1 MDTVMQDRAEIGEA
15 EWQAR
20 CDLAALYRIC
30 DDLGWTDLID
40 THMSVRVPGEP
51 NCFLIN
57 HYEEMFDEITAS
69 SLIKMDLDGKIYGKQ
84 GRFNAAGFTI
94 HSGVYKARPDVN
106 CVMHTHTRAG
116 GGVSLMKKGLRPI
129 SQDALHVI
137 DDVVYHE
144 YGVPATVE
152 ECEELG
158 KTCQKGGH
166 VILHNHGLLTAAPTL
181 PGALRGLYMMER
193 ACELE
198 LISRQLGEEPVMID
212 EYIVQRAAQRMKQ
225 VRAEPTYGVT
235 YFESLQRQLRKKGVN
250 EWAR

>member
-1 MDTVMQDRAEIGEA
+1 MDTVMQNGLGITEA
-15 EWQAR
+15 EWKAR

-30 DDLGWTDLID
+30 DDFGWTDLID

-129 SQDALHVI
+129 SQDALHVL
-137 DDVVYHE
+137 DDIVYHE

-158 KTCQKGGH
+158 QTCQRGGH

-225 VRAEPTYGVT
+225 VRAEPNYGVT
-235 YFESLQRQLRKKGVN
+235 YFEALQRQLRKKGVM
-250 EWAR
+250 EWAQ

>member
-1 MDTVMQDRAEIGEA
+1 MDTVVRDQANISDA

-30 DDLGWTDLID
+30 EHLGWTDLID
-40 THMSVRVPGEP
+40 THMSLRVPGEP

-69 SLIKMDLDGKIYGKQ
+69 SLIKMDLDGKIYGNE

-94 HSGVYKARPDVN
+94 HSGVYKARPDAN

-116 GGVSLMKKGLRPI
+116 GGVSLLKKGLRPI
-129 SQDALHVI
+129 SQDVLHVY
-137 DDVVYHE
+137 DDLVYHE
-144 YGVPATVE
+144 YGTPATVE
-152 ECEELG
+152 ECEALG
-158 KTCQKGGH
+158 KTCQQGGH
-166 VILHNHGLLTAAPTL
+166 VVLHNHGLLTAAPTL
-181 PGALRGLYMMER
+181 PGALRGMYMMER

-198 LISRQLGEEPVMID
+198 LIARQLDEEPVLID

-225 VRAEPTYGVT
+225 LRSSPDYGVI
-235 YFESLQRQLRKKGVN
+235 YFEALKRQVAKKGGSD
-250 EWAR
+250 WQQ

>member
-235 YFESLQRQLRKKGVN
+235 YFESLQRQLRKKGVS
-250 EWAR
+250 EWAQ

>member
-1 MDTVMQDRAEIGEA
+1 MDTVMQDRVDISEA
-15 EWQAR
+15 EWKAR

-40 THMSVRVPGEP
+40 THMSVRVPGEH

-69 SLIKMDLDGKIYGKQ
+69 SLIKMDIDGKIYGKQ

-94 HSGVYKARPDVN
+94 HSGIYKARADVN

-129 SQDALHVI
+129 SQDALHVY
-137 DDVVYHE
+137 DDIVYHN

-212 EYIVQRAAQRMKQ
+212 DYIVQRAAQRMKQ
-225 VRAEPTYGVT
+225 VRADPEYGVV
-235 YFESLQRQLRKKGVN
+235 YFESLQRQLRKKGVS
-250 EWAR
+250 EWAQ